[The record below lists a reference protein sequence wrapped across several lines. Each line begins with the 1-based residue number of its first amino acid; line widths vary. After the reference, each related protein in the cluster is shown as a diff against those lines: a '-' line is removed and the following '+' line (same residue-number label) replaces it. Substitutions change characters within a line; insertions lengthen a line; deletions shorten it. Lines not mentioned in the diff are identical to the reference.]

1 MPYPRFEPGLPSS
14 SVFSNLYNEWYR
26 CLMAAA
32 QGKDPIAL
40 GTSEA
45 RRSLPQLV
53 KKASSRRKP
62 SSDIESNAIRIVTRG
77 QEGSASLIPTVDL
90 VAAKDRIE
98 ELEEE
103 LENAGLALFLQ
114 ERLAKSDGKR
124 LSAGD
129 FLTEIGMGEF
139 VGQLPGG

>member
-1 MPYPRFEPGLPSS
+1 
-14 SVFSNLYNEWYR
+14 
-26 CLMAAA
+26 MAAA
-32 QGKDPIAL
+32 RDKKPIAL

-62 SSDIESNAIRIVTRG
+62 SDLDSNVVRIAIRG
-77 QEGSASLIPTVDL
+77 QEGSASLVPTVDL
-90 VAAKDRIE
+90 VAAKERIE

-114 ERLAKSDGKR
+114 EHIARSEGKR

-139 VGQLPGG
+139 VEQLPGG

>member
-1 MPYPRFEPGLPSS
+1 
-14 SVFSNLYNEWYR
+14 
-26 CLMAAA
+26 MAAA
-32 QGKDPIAL
+32 RDKKPAAL

-45 RRSLPQLV
+45 RRSLPRLV
-53 KKASSRRKP
+53 KRASSQRKP
-62 SSDIESNAIRIVTRG
+62 SADPESNAVQIQTRG

-114 ERLAKSDGKR
+114 ERLGKSDAER

-129 FLTEIGMGEF
+129 FLAEIGMGEF

>member
-1 MPYPRFEPGLPSS
+1 
-14 SVFSNLYNEWYR
+14 
-26 CLMAAA
+26 MATGR
-32 QGKDPIAL
+32 GKNPIAM

-62 SSDIESNAIRIVTRG
+62 SADPESNAIRITTRG
-77 QEGSASLIPTVDL
+77 QEGSASLVPTVDL
-90 VAAKDRIE
+90 LAAKDRIE

-114 ERLAKSDGKR
+114 ERLAKGDGER

-129 FLTEIGMGEF
+129 FLTEIGMGGV

>member
-1 MPYPRFEPGLPSS
+1 
-14 SVFSNLYNEWYR
+14 V
-26 CLMAAA
+26 AARSERH
-32 QGKDPIAL
+32 AL

-45 RRSLPQLV
+45 RRSLPLLV

-62 SSDIESNAIRIVTRG
+62 SSDPESNAVRISTRG
-77 QEGSASLIPTVDL
+77 QEGSASLVPTIDL

-114 ERLAKSDGKR
+114 ERLGKSEGRR

-129 FLTEIGMGEF
+129 FLQEIGMGEY
-139 VGQLPGG
+139 VERLPGG

>member
-1 MPYPRFEPGLPSS
+1 
-14 SVFSNLYNEWYR
+14 
-26 CLMAAA
+26 MAAA
-32 QGKDPIAL
+32 RDRGPIAL

-62 SSDIESNAIRIVTRG
+62 SPDLESNAIRVTTRG
-77 QEGSASLIPTVDL
+77 QKGSASLVPTVDL
-90 VAAKDRIE
+90 VAAKERIE
-98 ELEEE
+98 QLEED

-114 ERLAKSDGKR
+114 ERLAKSEGR
-124 LSAGD
+124 QLSAAD

-139 VGQLPGG
+139 VERLPGG

>member
-1 MPYPRFEPGLPSS
+1 MYHS
-14 SVFSNLYNEWYR
+14 WYIP
-26 CLMAAA
+26 CVAAA
-32 QGKDPIAL
+32 RGKKPIAL

-53 KKASSRRKP
+53 KRASARRKP
-62 SSDIESNAIRIVTRG
+62 SLDPESHAVRITTRG
-77 QEGSASLIPTVDL
+77 QDGSASLVPTVDL
-90 VAAKDRIE
+90 IAAKERIE

-114 ERLAKSDGKR
+114 DRLQKDDGKR

-129 FLTEIGMGEF
+129 FLAEIGMSEF
-139 VGQLPGG
+139 VEQLPGG

>member
-1 MPYPRFEPGLPSS
+1 
-14 SVFSNLYNEWYR
+14 
-26 CLMAAA
+26 MAAA
-32 QGKDPIAL
+32 RGKNPTAL

-53 KKASSRRKP
+53 RKASSRRKP
-62 SSDIESNAIRIVTRG
+62 SSDPESNAIRITTRG
-77 QEGSASLIPTVDL
+77 QEGSASLVPTVDL
-90 VAAKDRIE
+90 LAAKDRIE

-114 ERLAKSDGKR
+114 ERLAKSDSKR

-139 VGQLPGG
+139 VGQLPRG

>member
-1 MPYPRFEPGLPSS
+1 
-14 SVFSNLYNEWYR
+14 
-26 CLMAAA
+26 MAAA
-32 QGKDPIAL
+32 RDKRPIAL

-53 KKASSRRKP
+53 KRASSRRKP
-62 SSDIESNAIRIVTRG
+62 SSDPESNAIRITTRG
-77 QEGSASLIPTVDL
+77 QEGSASLVPTVDL
-90 VAAKDRIE
+90 LAAKDRIG

-114 ERLAKSDGKR
+114 ERLGKSEGER

-129 FLTEIGMGEF
+129 FLIEIGMGEF
-139 VGQLPGG
+139 VERLPEG

>member
-1 MPYPRFEPGLPSS
+1 
-14 SVFSNLYNEWYR
+14 
-26 CLMAAA
+26 MAARSER
-32 QGKDPIAL
+32 PMAL

-45 RRSLPQLV
+45 RRSLPLLV

-62 SSDIESNAIRIVTRG
+62 SSDLEGNAIRIAARG
-77 QEGSASLIPTVDL
+77 QEGSASLVPTIDL
-90 VAAKDRIE
+90 IAAKDRIE

-114 ERLAKSDGKR
+114 ERLEHSGGKR

-129 FLTEIGMGEF
+129 FLQEIGMGEF
-139 VGQLPGG
+139 VERLPGG